1 MTHTRENIA
10 DLSINELLGRE
21 IACSCGHAHS
31 IPMKRVL
38 IGSGVTADIS
48 RTLRECGYKKA
59 LILSDRITWDI
70 AAKDVAEY
78 LERDGFPYE
87 TLVLEGRVVP
97 DEARIGEII
106 IHAPRDADII
116 IAVGTGVMCDIG
128 KMISYKMG
136 IDTAAVVT
144 APSVDGFAS
153 KHAALVIGRLKVSF
167 TTHCPTIIVGDVDVL
182 KNAPMSMII
191 AGWCDIMGKFSCL
204 SDWKISHIVNDE
216 YYCETLADMV
226 YRSVRI
232 CRDNLEALKLREPH
246 AVQSVMEALVLAG
259 IAMSFIGNSRPAS
272 GSEHHLSHC
281 WELRT
286 AKEGKELAPH
296 GIQIGV
302 GEALI
307 SMLYGWL
314 KTETVDFAAARAIP
328 FDERAW
334 EAGVHDYFGSD
345 ADDILKEI
353 RGDHRYDSDVRAR
366 RLAALE
372 KNWPA
377 VLEIVRA
384 MPAHE
389 EIVAMLKSAGT
400 ATAPA
405 DIHLTDQEAADSIRH
420 AKEVRNKYTVLGVL
434 DDLGLLETYAAR
446 IEAK

>member
-1 MTHTRENIA
+1 MTDTRENMA
-10 DLSINELLGRE
+10 ELSINELLGRE
-21 IACSCGHAHS
+21 IPCACGHAHS

-38 IGSGVTADIS
+38 IGSGVTEEIP
-48 RTLRECGYKKA
+48 RTLHECGYKKA

-78 LERDGFPYE
+78 LDRDNFPYE

-106 IHAPRDADII
+106 IRTSRDTDII
-116 IAVGTGVMCDIG
+116 LAVGTGVMCDIG

-167 TTHCPTIIVGDVDVL
+167 TTHCPTIIVGDVNVL

-191 AGWCDIMGKFSCL
+191 AGWCDIIGKFSCL
-204 SDWKISHIVNDE
+204 SDWKISHIVNGE
-216 YYCETLADMV
+216 YYCKTLADMV

-232 CRDNLEALKLREPH
+232 CRDNLDALKKRESH

-296 GIQIGV
+296 GIQVGV

-307 SMLYGWL
+307 SELYGWL

-353 RGDHRYDSDVRAR
+353 RGDHRYDADVRAR

-405 DIHLTDQEAADSIRH
+405 DIHLTDKEAADSIRH
-420 AKEVRNKYTVLGVL
+420 AKEVRNKYTILGVL
-434 DDLGLLETYAAR
+434 DDLGLLEMYAAR